1 MLPIQIER
9 LQKNILTSEKLYK
22 SDELV
27 DAIKILKIND
37 AKCYESKIATAS
49 DSQDDLTRNTKTV
62 PHTRNGNFE
71 QRVLSYWTIPV
82 LHLLTNTGIDQGIA
96 LSILAPQTLLK
107 PVTKEVVADAASG
120 GAWIYMNP

>member
-1 MLPIQIER
+1 MRPIQIER
-9 LQKNILTSEKLYK
+9 PQKNIFTSEKLYK

-37 AKCYESKIATAS
+37 AKCYESKTATAS
-49 DSQDDLTRNTKTV
+49 NSQGDLTRNTKTV

-71 QRVLSYWTIPV
+71 QRVSSYRTIPV
-82 LHLLTNTGIDQGIA
+82 LHLLTNTGIDQGVA
-96 LSILAPQTLLK
+96 LSILAPQMLLK